1 MVHLYRDRDAC
12 IESLITNCELFPTA
26 YRYYSPSPEA
36 EVKRMAAFHFGNMP
50 RDLWDLLLLREKFG
64 WYYDKTHALV
74 RQHLALFDHHI
85 EIATESLN
93 DEATRRAIADFVDGG
108 AAPPPPRT
116 HLNASV
122 IDISSFPKQ
131 HQVKMNWLMGRL
143 NMEELAKDDV
153 YALNY
158 FLDKFVAWTGY
169 QITDAPQLGGTPAA
183 SAPEIA
189 ADLERA
195 GRIMNERLREIDALY
210 KLVRDRGGK
219 DTEQ

>member
-1 MVHLYRDRDAC
+1 VGFF
-12 IESLITNCELFPTA
+12 E
-26 YRYYSPSPEA
+26 
-36 EVKRMAAFHFGNMP
+36 G
-50 RDLWDLLLLREKFG
+50 
-64 WYYDKTHALV
+64 
-74 RQHLALFDHHI
+74 
-85 EIATESLN
+85 
-93 DEATRRAIADFVDGG
+93 GG
-108 AAPPPPRT
+108 AVAPPRT

-131 HQVKMNWLMGRL
+131 YQVKMNWLMGRL

-169 QITDAPQLGGTPAA
+169 QIAGAPQLGGTTAA

-195 GRIMNERLREIDALY
+195 GRIMSERLREIDALY

-219 DTEQ
+219 DSEQ